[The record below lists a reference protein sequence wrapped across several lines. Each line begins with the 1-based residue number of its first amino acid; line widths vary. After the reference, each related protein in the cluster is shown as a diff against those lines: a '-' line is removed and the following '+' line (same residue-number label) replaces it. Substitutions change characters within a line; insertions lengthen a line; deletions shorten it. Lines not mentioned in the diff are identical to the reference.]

1 MNSYKRQ
8 NIEYLKL
15 QVEQLKKQLQ
25 KLIDQWYY
33 YQTSVYQ
40 EIMFEYD
47 SIFGD
52 IEEELENKIR
62 TSQELEKRVEFLRMK
77 LRQGENLRKNTVK
90 LIDIM
95 SNRQVE
101 RQNIRQNRNGTT
113 QKLFPKN
120 DLQQL
125 KQANCEVNENYE
137 ISNLYRSLVKKLHPD
152 VAGDSEERRKYWE
165 SLQIAYKQKDAE
177 RLQIIKLLV
186 DDDIYNQSKNEE
198 VQLQTLIL
206 DLENNIKKQELKL
219 KNLIYQEP
227 FVFKDK
233 LKDRFWIKKRK
244 EQLQN
249 RLIQINDRL
258 RYQNHLLSNLTES
271 LKNNQQK
278 SRAV

>member
-1 MNSYKRQ
+1 MNNYKRQ
-8 NIEYLKL
+8 DIEHLKL

-47 SIFGD
+47 NIFGD

-77 LRQGENLRKNTVK
+77 LRQGENLRKNTMK
-90 LIDIM
+90 LLDIM
-95 SNRQVE
+95 SSRQAE
-101 RQNIRQNRNGTT
+101 RQHLRQSTNGASHNTH
-113 QKLFPKN
+113 PKN
-120 DLQQL
+120 ELHQL
-125 KQANCEVNENYE
+125 KQINCEVNENYE

-152 VAGDSEERRKYWE
+152 VAGESEERRKYWE
-165 SLQIAYKQKDAE
+165 SVQIAYKQKDAE
-177 RLQIIKLLV
+177 RLRVIQLLV
-186 DDDIYNQSKNEE
+186 DDNIYNQSKNEE
-198 VQLQTLIL
+198 AQLKTLIL
-206 DLENNIKKQELKL
+206 DLENNIKKQETKL

-258 RYQNHLLSNLTES
+258 RYQHHLLSNLTES
-271 LKNNQQK
+271 LKNSQEK

>member
-47 SIFGD
+47 NIFGD

-77 LRQGENLRKNTVK
+77 LRQGENLRKNTMK

-101 RQNIRQNRNGTT
+101 RQHLRHHTNGSS
-113 QKLFPKN
+113 QKINTKTELH
-120 DLQQL
+120 QL
-125 KQANCEVNENYE
+125 KQVRCEVNENYE

-152 VAGDSEERRKYWE
+152 VAGESEERRRYWE
-165 SLQIAYKQKDAE
+165 SVQIAYKQKDAE
-177 RLQIIKLLV
+177 RLQLIQLLL
-186 DDDIYNQSKNEE
+186 DDNIYNQAINEE
-198 VQLQTLIL
+198 VQLKTLIL
-206 DLENNIKKQELKL
+206 ELENNIKKQELKL

-227 FVFKDK
+227 FVFKEK

-244 EQLQN
+244 EQLEN

-258 RYQNHLLSNLTES
+258 RYQHHLLSNLTES
-271 LKNNQQK
+271 LKNSQEK